1 MLPERSQD
9 SLLASMDFIFTLLAI
24 PLMAVTLLVG
34 LFLCLCYC
42 IQYGFAEFYLLLRSI
57 ELLYTWERI
66 PSVFLSR
73 FAACS
78 TNKSL

>member
-1 MLPERSQD
+1 MFYFSVNWVLVCVITLQGLLMLPERSQD

-42 IQYGFAEFYLLLRSI
+42 IQYGFAEFYLL
-57 ELLYTWERI
+57 
-66 PSVFLSR
+66 
-73 FAACS
+73 
-78 TNKSL
+78 